1 MSGVF
6 PRAKHSYCAYH
17 IEKNLKRNHHTRLK
31 GLVFKAAKATTPR
44 EFEETLQ
51 EMKTLNA
58 EAGNYIKGIE
68 KERWARAF
76 FPAPRFGH
84 VTSNISESMNHWLEE
99 ARHKDP
105 VALFST
111 YIRHLNQ
118 LFETRREE
126 YQSMNQT
133 DLPQTVAE
141 IFNKSLDDSRKLL
154 VLRNTH
160 TVFEVQRKNEPDL
173 FRVVKLDP
181 PSCSCGF
188 FWEYGVPC
196 RHLCAAMLSIKEN
209 PYRLIVRE
217 RLLSSLRE
225 TYVGVTVP
233 IDLSTLDND
242 GLRAVTREKKRGR
255 PKEKR
260 YRSATEKGRRKR

>member
-1 MSGVF
+1 MCIAAFQHTTGVIGLDACHIKASYGGVLLVMTVLDGNGNVFPAALGIAESENTSSWTWFLTLVKTPFRIEDGSGVVFLSDREKGIDAAVSGVF

-31 GLVFKAAKATTPR
+31 GLVFKAAKATTAR
-44 EFEETLQ
+44 GFEETLH

-58 EAGNYIKGIE
+58 EAGNYIEGIE

-126 YQSMNQT
+126 YQSINQT
-133 DLPQTVAE
+133 DLPKQSQ
-141 IFNKSLDDSRKLL
+141 KSSTSRL
-154 VLRNTH
+154 
-160 TVFEVQRKNEPDL
+160 
-173 FRVVKLDP
+173 
-181 PSCSCGF
+181 
-188 FWEYGVPC
+188 
-196 RHLCAAMLSIKEN
+196 
-209 PYRLIVRE
+209 
-217 RLLSSLRE
+217 
-225 TYVGVTVP
+225 
-233 IDLSTLDND
+233 
-242 GLRAVTREKKRGR
+242 VTRGSCWFSGIPTPCLRSREK
-255 PKEKR
+255 
-260 YRSATEKGRRKR
+260 